1 MEYLN
6 ASLGSAES
14 PIGGTTS
21 TALLSKT
28 SAWSTEEPPFEW
40 IGDYRAHQVFA
51 NMYFKGIAVGVSPIQ
66 RPS

>member
-1 MEYLN
+1 MVGYGTGRLRFEMEYLN

-28 SAWSTEEPPFEW
+28 SE
-40 IGDYRAHQVFA
+40 
-51 NMYFKGIAVGVSPIQ
+51 
-66 RPS
+66 